1 MCGDDGDEFGLET
14 EFMEDCCVLTEWKN
28 EGECR
33 WDGTQKQTRELIN
46 SHKCT
51 GEYDYLRMEP
61 LQRRERCCYVTEW
74 KTSQGCGFYEN
85 GKQREVR
92 MIENSDMCDL
102 DPTDDGSSVQDTD
115 CCDIGEWKIEGNNLD
130 GQLGRVKE
138 VRDVYNCPPEEKDT
152 QYEKKICYL
161 SGYSDGVCNA
171 DDDGLGKKK
180 FSQTVIN
187 PEKCFTGLDTRTHY
201 YTTDSSCDPIPDVW
215 WVGIHTSS
223 GTYDDWGVSLYDD
236 LTTRQ
241 LVGGFG
247 GTYQPIAHSRIKW
260 NKTLHGATGGRSVG
274 TWTHGTHQWVMF
286 GGKDQTSRPMRGQG
300 RTLKAVSVGLEVKN
314 RTKASMTVKVVQ
326 TNGNVIYLRF
336 DATGDG
342 RWYGHWKIGSTSRP
356 MWEKQIPHR
365 NLHRTKNAGGQ
376 SY

>member
-1 MCGDDGDEFGLET
+1 
-14 EFMEDCCVLTEWKN
+14 MEDCCALTPWEIDTSKMREVKTIVGLMVRDEKKRLVNRTLCRGDSEYLFYEDRMRRVPCCYKTAWKN
-28 EGECR
+28 DE
-33 WDGTQKQTRELIN
+33 
-46 SHKCT
+46 
-51 GEYDYLRMEP
+51 
-61 LQRRERCCYVTEW
+61 V
-74 KTSQGCGFYEN
+74 CGFYED
-85 GKQREVR
+85 GQQREIR
-92 MIENSDMCDL
+92 TIENPDMCVVDA
-102 DPTDDGSSVQDTD
+102 TDDLSSQRYEP
-115 CCDIGEWKIEGNNLD
+115 CCDIGEWKPVGDNLD

-171 DDDGLGKKK
+171 DDGGLGKKK

-215 WVGIHTSS
+215 WVGIQTSS
-223 GTYDDWGVSLYDD
+223 GTYNDWGVSFYDD

-274 TWTHGTHQWVMF
+274 TWTLGTHQWVMF

-300 RTLKAVSVGLEVKN
+300 RTLKAVSVGLQVKN

-342 RWYGHWKIGSTSRP
+342 RWYNHWKIGSTSRP
-356 MWEKQIPHR
+356 MWEKQIPYR